1 MTSEHTNVLL
11 VENEPDDRTSMKQS
25 LRDMG
30 LDVAALADGKRA
42 MERLRNVPFEL
53 IIADVDLAGT
63 IDGMRIAKAGKWRW
77 PKSAVILTAK
87 EKSLQSALTA
97 INAGVDG
104 YLLKPIDEDKLQQT
118 VRQALNRQDKRC
130 CAPEARALLQW
141 DGLSVDAEH
150 HRAAIN
156 GRSVDLTPSEYK
168 ILRYLIRN
176 AHRVA
181 TKEELQGVLYPN
193 RDPEAE
199 GVDENLRW
207 HIYNLRKK
215 IEPDPSNP
223 RYILTEYGVGY
234 KLPESGQTSRFQAD
248 SDASETP

>member
-1 MTSEHTNVLL
+1 MPTRHTNVLL
-11 VENEPDDRTSMKQS
+11 VEDERDDRTSMERT

-30 LDVAALADGKRA
+30 LDVAALADGKSA
-42 MERLRNVPFEL
+42 MERLREVPFEL

-87 EKSLQSALTA
+87 EKSLQSAITA

-104 YLLKPIDEDKLQQT
+104 YLLKPIDEDKLQTT
-118 VRQALNRQDKRC
+118 VRQALERQGRRC
-130 CAPEARALLQW
+130 CAPEERELLQW
-141 DGLSVDAEH
+141 NGLSVDAEH

-156 GRSVDLTPSEYK
+156 GRSIDLTPSESK
-168 ILRYLIRN
+168 VLRHLVRN
-176 AHRVA
+176 AHRVV
-181 TKEELQGVLYPN
+181 TKEELHDVLYPN

-199 GVDENLRW
+199 EDAYETLRW

-215 IEPDPSNP
+215 IESDPANP

-234 KLPESGQTSRFQAD
+234 KLSESITYQED
-248 SDASETP
+248 